1 MTNFIQSAIVIGA
14 TGLVGKVLIEQLNQL
29 EDCEKITAVV
39 RHLDPALSRLNKV
52 QQLLLSDFMVLQSE
66 QVQGY
71 SHAFSCLGTT
81 MAKAGSRAAFYHTD
95 FTLNAHFAS
104 LIAETHAHYLLISAM
119 AADPNAYFFYNRVK
133 GELEDYVRELDLRRV
148 SILRPSLLL
157 GTRPEQRPL
166 EQIGQKIYLKFMPL
180 LPKRFRFKPVTADA
194 VAATLI
200 KAAQTQIDNF
210 KIYDNLSIL
219 DDK

>member
-1 MTNFIQSAIVIGA
+1 MTNFIENAIVIGA
-14 TGLVGKVLIEQLNQL
+14 TGLVGKALIEQLNQRPN
-29 EDCEKITAVV
+29 CKKITAVV
-39 RHLDPALSRLNKV
+39 RHRDATLACLNKV
-52 QQLLLSDFMVLQSE
+52 QQLVLEDFLLLDYE

-81 MAKAGSRAAFYHTD
+81 LAKAGSRTAFYQTD
-95 FTLNAHFAS
+95 FSLNAHFAS
-104 LIAETHAHYLLISAM
+104 LVAETDAHYLLISAM
-119 AADPNAYFFYNRVK
+119 SADPNAHFFYNRVK
-133 GELEDYVRELDLRRV
+133 GELEYFIRDLDLSRV

-157 GTRPEQRPL
+157 GTRQEQRPL
-166 EQIGQKIYLKFMPL
+166 EQMGQTIYRKIMPL
-180 LPKRFRFKPVTADA
+180 LPKRFSFKPVTAEA

-200 KAAQTQIDNF
+200 KAAQTQIENF